1 MKSRRKEMKEALMAE
16 CQKAVINLCKD
27 IFGDRVSAASL
38 ISCLLG
44 NHLSGQL

>member
-1 MKSRRKEMKEALMAE
+1 MKNRRKEMKDALMAE
-16 CQKAVINLCKD
+16 CQKAVISLCRR

-44 NHLSGQL
+44 NYLSGQL